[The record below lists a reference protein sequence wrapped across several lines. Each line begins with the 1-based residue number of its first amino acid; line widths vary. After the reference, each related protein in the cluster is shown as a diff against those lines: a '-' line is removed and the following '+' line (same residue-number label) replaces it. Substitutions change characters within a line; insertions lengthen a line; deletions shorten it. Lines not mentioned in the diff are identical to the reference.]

1 MTLLAGTD
9 QTVLVALHDLALAA
23 RYCDR
28 LVLLCARLP
37 QVDVLPR
44 TRAVAIGLNSLM
56 KTIVITVSVVSVEPI
71 VAMEGDSVRFR
82 TALLLPGMVAA
93 ALAASTLPAAAT
105 PVVVLSQGHVDAV
118 DVHYEDGEL
127 ELHVHDETVDPGVER
142 DPADVVFR
150 VLPGAQTTVPADPAY
165 RFLGQAGAPVWIL
178 PEAQDPDLLWPGL
191 STEELEAGVFAGDQ
205 VALTLRRVR
214 GPGAL
219 SVFTT
224 DAFGA
229 PTVLANSGDG
239 TPDRLTLATGGHQH
253 VNWGFTRA
261 GTYKAVFQ
269 ASGTLADGTRVV
281 SDPAVYT
288 FQVG

>member
-1 MTLLAGTD
+1 M
-9 QTVLVALHDLALAA
+9 
-23 RYCDR
+23 R
-28 LVLLCARLP
+28 
-37 QVDVLPR
+37 
-44 TRAVAIGLNSLM
+44 I
-56 KTIVITVSVVSVEPI
+56 
-71 VAMEGDSVRFR
+71 R

-93 ALAASTLPAAAT
+93 ALVAGTLPATAT

-118 DVHYEDGEL
+118 DVHYEEGEL
-127 ELHVHDETVDPGVER
+127 ELHVHDETVDPAVER
-142 DPADVVFR
+142 DPADVVLR
-150 VLPGAQTTVPADPAY
+150 VLPAAKTTVPDDTAY
-165 RFLGQAGAPVWIL
+165 RFLGRPGASVWIL
-178 PEAQDPDLLWPGL
+178 PEAQNPELLWPGL
-191 STEELEAGVFAGDQ
+191 SAEEIEAGVFAGDA
-205 VALTLRRVR
+205 VTLTLGRVR

-224 DAFGA
+224 DEFGA

-239 TPDRLTLATGGHQH
+239 TPDRLSVAVGGHQH
-253 VNWGFTRA
+253 VNWGFTRP